1 MAIRPPLPRLHQR
14 LGDANCPMI
23 LTGLLLYSSSIIS
36 MLFIGRLDELALAGK
51 SPAIGFA
58 NITGYSILL
67 GLAMGMEPICG
78 QAFGA
83 KKHTLLAL
91 SLQRTVL
98 LRLFTASPISL
109 LWLNM
114 KKILLICGQD
124 EAIAKLPLFSP

>member
-1 MAIRPPLPRLHQR
+1 
-14 LGDANCPMI
+14 MI

-51 SPAIGFA
+51 SPAIDFA

-83 KKHTLLAL
+83 KKHSARPLLAEDGPPPTIYILTNFSSLAEHEENPSHLWPGRSDREAPSVL
-91 SLQRTVL
+91 SLI
-98 LRLFTASPISL
+98 FSL
-109 LWLNM
+109 N
-114 KKILLICGQD
+114 
-124 EAIAKLPLFSP
+124 LFSTL